1 MRAPP
6 GAPPERAMLVV
17 PCPDAAP
24 ADRGHLARW
33 PIVQTVARR
42 TFPRLVEASLIPA
55 VLLYLVVAFGGF
67 ELGMLAVLA
76 WTYGAVAHRRLRG
89 MPVPALLVLATVGVT
104 VRTIVALCSG
114 SALVYFLQP
123 IGTTI
128 AVAVLFLASVA
139 IGRPVVGW
147 LAADFFPF
155 TPEVARLPAVIRLFR
170 GLTVLWSVVQLLKAA
185 TTLALLQ
192 TMSMGNFVALR
203 TLATLLL
210 TVGGIA
216 LTITWSL
223 RIARREGLAFAL
235 A

>member
-1 MRAPP
+1 
-6 GAPPERAMLVV
+6 MLVV
-17 PCPDAAP
+17 PCPHAEP
-24 ADRGHLARW
+24 VEGCHLARW

-55 VLLYLVVAFGGF
+55 LLLYLVVAFVNF
-67 ELGMLAVLA
+67 ELGMLAVLV
-76 WTYGAVAHRRLRG
+76 WTYGAVARRRWKGL
-89 MPVPALLVLATVGVT
+89 PVPALLVLATVGVT

-114 SALVYFLQP
+114 SAVVYFLQP

-128 AVAVLFLASVA
+128 AVAVLFLLSVA
-139 IGRPVVGW
+139 VGRPVVGW

-185 TTLALLQ
+185 TTLAMLE
-192 TMSMGNFVALR
+192 TMSVSNFVAFR
-203 TLATLLL
+203 TLATLVL

-216 LTITWSL
+216 LTISWSL
-223 RIARREGLAFAL
+223 RIARREGLRFAI

>member
-1 MRAPP
+1 
-6 GAPPERAMLVV
+6 MLVV
-17 PCPDAAP
+17 PCPHAAP
-24 ADRGHLARW
+24 AEGCHLARW

-55 VLLYLVVAFGGF
+55 VLLYLVVAFF
-67 ELGMLAVLA
+67 NLELGMIAVLA
-76 WTYGAVAHRRLRG
+76 WTYGAVARRRWKGL
-89 MPVPALLVLATVGVT
+89 PVPALLVLATIGVT
-104 VRTIVALCSG
+104 VRTAVALGSG

-123 IGTTI
+123 IGTTV
-128 AVAVLFLASVA
+128 AVALLFLVSVA

-170 GLTVLWSVVQLLKAA
+170 DLTILWSVVQLLKAA
-185 TTLALLQ
+185 TTLAMLE
-192 TMSMGNFVALR
+192 TMSVSNFVAFR
-203 TLATLLL
+203 TLATLVL
-210 TVGGIA
+210 TVSGIA

-223 RIARREGLAFAL
+223 RIARREGLAFAI

>member
-1 MRAPP
+1 MD
-6 GAPPERAMLVV
+6 
-17 PCPDAAP
+17 DALTP
-24 ADRGHLARW
+24 SQVADQL
-33 PIVQTVARR
+33 
-42 TFPRLVEASLIPA
+42 
-55 VLLYLVVAFGGF
+55 
-67 ELGMLAVLA
+67 
-76 WTYGAVAHRRLRG
+76 
-89 MPVPALLVLATVGVT
+89 GVT
-104 VRTIVALCSG
+104 VRTAVALGSG

-123 IGTTI
+123 IGTTV
-128 AVAVLFLASVA
+128 AVALVFLVSVA

-192 TMSMGNFVALR
+192 TMSVSNFVALR
-203 TLATLLL
+203 TVATLVL

-216 LTITWSL
+216 LTIAWSL